1 MFNIYYI
8 NLEKA
13 FEISMM
19 INNVLLKSKQEESQ
33 NEKKNNLE
41 ADANAQAEGG
51 NSIVAKAMGKLG
63 LKFTH
68 ASTNSKKM
76 IDTMEVN
83 ITKSIILEQIN
94 EKAKKLGKL
103 SNNKIGSLIKIE
115 DVSLTIDNMN
125 EIVATKSI
133 MNGMI
138 EDIKYE
144 GVNINSFLQTV
155 LKDSAYIFT
164 GNHKGN
170 KISFKIPMQIDKEME
185 NQYNITDLEIGTV
198 TIIGIYR
205 GKHIKKDIDGKMNQ
219 IMMLNNMSSN
229 STQSNIEDGDSDDRN
244 NTNAPDNEMVHYIDI
259 IAIIQD
265 LNID

>member
-103 SNNKIGSLIKIE
+103 SNNKIGSLIK
-115 DVSLTIDNMN
+115 
-125 EIVATKSI
+125 
-133 MNGMI
+133 I

>member
-19 INNVLLKSKQEESQ
+19 INNVLLKSKQQESQ
-33 NEKKNNLE
+33 SQKQNNIDTNAE
-41 ADANAQAEGG
+41 AQGEGG
-51 NSIVAKAMGKLG
+51 NSLFAKAMGKLG

-68 ASTNSKKM
+68 SSTNSKKM

-94 EKAKKLGKL
+94 EKARKIGKL

-115 DVSLTIDNMN
+115 DVSLSIDNMN
-125 EIVATKSI
+125 EIIATKSI

-164 GNHKGN
+164 GNHKET

-185 NQYNITDLEIGTV
+185 SQYNITDLEIGTV
-198 TIIGIYR
+198 TILGIYR
-205 GKHIKKDIDGKMNQ
+205 GKHNKKDIDSKMSQ

-229 STQSNIEDGDSDDRN
+229 NTESNIEDGDI
-244 NTNAPDNEMVHYIDI
+244 DNKNIDAQKDGIVHYIDI